1 MTATISKTTSFNRI
15 ENGNLRVSIGSRMKL
30 TEADRDA
37 LKTAYRNACEAEW
50 AETVPT
56 PSGRL
61 NVSTAYSTPML
72 DRALGYNSFIFSQIV
87 SSRDGIQLGIIL
99 KLQRVLGC
107 EIINY
112 SDLKK
117 IFASYLS
124 YIESNNQEPTQ

>member
-50 AETVPT
+50 SETVPT

-61 NVSTAYSTPML
+61 NVSTAYSTPIL